1 MVKMIS
7 QPELR
12 LHTTTLPQQRPV
24 APAPVSRDW
33 REGLPTL
40 TGASLV
46 LRELEL
52 SDAARLLSLLTPETV
67 ARFISTPP
75 GTVESFE
82 RFIQWAHRERA
93 NGRYACYAVVLHGS
107 TEAIG
112 LFQLRQLERD
122 FATAEWG
129 FALGSDYW
137 GRGYFMEG
145 AQLLV
150 DFAVDTIGVR
160 RIEARSAVANG
171 RGNGA
176 LRKVGA
182 MHEGVLR
189 RSFTKDGRHMDQCL
203 WAILAEEWREA
214 KAIWRPTVIH

>member
-1 MVKMIS
+1 MVKLVS

-12 LHTTTLPQQRPV
+12 PHTTTVRQTRPV
-24 APAPVSRDW
+24 VPTPTSQDW
-33 REGLPTL
+33 RDGLPTL
-40 TGASLV
+40 TGASV
-46 LRELEL
+46 ALRELKL
-52 SDAARLLSLLTPETV
+52 SDAATLLSMLTPDAV

-75 GTVESFE
+75 STVEAFE
-82 RFIQWAHRERA
+82 RFIQWTHRERA
-93 NGRYACYAVVLHGS
+93 NGRYACYAVVLHGT

-112 LFQLRQLERD
+112 IFQLRQLEKD

-137 GRGYFMEG
+137 GRGYFIEG
-145 AQLLV
+145 AQLLI

-182 MHEGVLR
+182 VHEGVLR
-189 RSFTKDGRHMDQCL
+189 RSFAKDGRHMDQCL
-203 WAILAEEWREA
+203 WAILADEWRQA